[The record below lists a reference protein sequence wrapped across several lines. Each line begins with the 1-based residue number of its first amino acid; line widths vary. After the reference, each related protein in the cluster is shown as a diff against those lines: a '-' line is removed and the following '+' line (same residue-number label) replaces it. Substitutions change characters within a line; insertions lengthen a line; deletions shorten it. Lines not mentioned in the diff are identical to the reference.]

1 MTRRLF
7 QPTWVAGTRSRP
19 MLEVRGLN
27 AGYGEV
33 HILRDVSLLVGGGQI
48 VTLVGSNGAG
58 KSTFL
63 NTVCGIIRPS
73 AGSVHLDGTDIT
85 GWSSEAIVARG
96 ITQVPEGRRLFPQMT
111 VRENLLMGA
120 YRRRDR
126 AGIQRDLDWIYGLFP
141 ILKERQRQRAGSL
154 SGGEQQMCAIG
165 RGLMARPRILILDE
179 LSLGLAPIILDVLVD
194 TLQKIHQEGTTIFL
208 VEQDVAT
215 AFDLATTGYVLEN
228 GRIVLSGPTAEL
240 KTNPHVKKAY
250 LGL

>member
-1 MTRRLF
+1 
-7 QPTWVAGTRSRP
+7 V
-19 MLEVRGLN
+19 LEVRGLC

-33 HILRDVSLLVGGGQI
+33 QILREVSLSVSLGQT

-58 KSTFL
+58 KSTLL
-63 NTVCGIIRPS
+63 NTICGIVRPS
-73 AGSVHLDGTDIT
+73 AGRVSFDGVDIT
-85 GWSSEAIVARG
+85 GWPCEAIVAQG

-126 AGIQRDLDWIYGLFP
+126 HDISRDLDWIYSLFP
-141 ILKERQRQRAGSL
+141 VLQDRQRQRAGSM
-154 SGGEQQMCAIG
+154 SGGEQQMCAIA

-179 LSLGLAPIILDVLVD
+179 LSLGLAPIMLDVLVD
-194 TLQKIHQEGTTIFL
+194 AIQKVHEEGTTIFL
-208 VEQDVAT
+208 VEQDVAV
-215 AFDLATTGYVLEN
+215 AFDLASTGYVLEN
-228 GRIVLSGPTAEL
+228 GRVVLSGATLEL

>member
-1 MTRRLF
+1 
-7 QPTWVAGTRSRP
+7 
-19 MLEVRGLN
+19 MLEIRGLH

-33 HILRDVSLLVGGGQI
+33 EILRDVSLSVEAGQI

-58 KSTFL
+58 KSTLL
-63 NTVCGIIRPS
+63 NTVCGILRPR
-73 AGSVHLDGTDIT
+73 AGAVSLDGTDIT

-96 ITQVPEGRRLFPQMT
+96 ITQVPEGRRLFPQMS

-120 YRRRDR
+120 YLRRDR
-126 AGIQRDLDWIYGLFP
+126 PEIQRDLAWIYEMFP
-141 ILKERQRQRAGSL
+141 ILKERQTQRAGSL

-165 RGLMARPRILILDE
+165 RGLMARPRVLILDE
-179 LSLGLAPIILDVLVD
+179 LSLGLAPIMLDVLVD
-194 TLQKIHQEGTTIFL
+194 AVNKVHQEGTTIFI

-215 AFDLATTGYVLEN
+215 AFDLATSGYVLEN

>member
-1 MTRRLF
+1 
-7 QPTWVAGTRSRP
+7 V
-19 MLEVRGLN
+19 LEVSALS

-33 HILRDVSLLVGGGQI
+33 QILSEVNLSVAAGEI

-58 KSTFL
+58 KSTLL
-63 NTVCGIIRPS
+63 NAICGIVRPT
-73 AGSVHLDGTDIT
+73 AGRVTLHGVDIT
-85 GWSSEAIVARG
+85 GWTSEAIVAQG

-126 AGIQRDLDWIYGLFP
+126 QAIQRDLDWMYELFP
-141 ILKERQRQRAGSL
+141 ILKDRQRQRAGSL
-154 SGGEQQMCAIG
+154 SGGEQQMCAIA

-179 LSLGLAPIILDVLVD
+179 LSLGLAPIMLDVLVD
-194 TLQKIHQEGTTIFL
+194 AIEKVHNEGTTIFV

-228 GRIVLSGPTAEL
+228 GRVVLSGSTREL

>member
-1 MTRRLF
+1 
-7 QPTWVAGTRSRP
+7 
-19 MLEVRGLN
+19 MLEVRGLH

-33 HILRDVSLLVGGGQI
+33 QILRDVSLSVGAGQI

-58 KSTFL
+58 KSTLL
-63 NTVCGIIRPS
+63 NTVCGILRPR
-73 AGSVHLDGTDIT
+73 AGSVLLDETDIT
-85 GWSSEAIVARG
+85 GWSCEAIVARG
-96 ITQVPEGRRLFPQMT
+96 ITQVPEGRRLFPQMS

-126 AGIQRDLDWIYGLFP
+126 AGTQRDLDWIYELFP
-141 ILKERQRQRAGSL
+141 ILKDRQRQSAGSL

-194 TLQKIHQEGTTIFL
+194 TLRKIHQEGTTIFL

-215 AFDLATTGYVLEN
+215 AFDVASTGYVLEN
-228 GRIVLSGPTAEL
+228 GRIVLSGPTVEL

>member
-1 MTRRLF
+1 
-7 QPTWVAGTRSRP
+7 V
-19 MLEVRGLN
+19 LEIQGLS

-33 HILRDVSLLVGGGQI
+33 QILREVSLSVTAGEI

-58 KSTFL
+58 KSTLL
-63 NTVCGIIRPS
+63 NTICGIVRPI
-73 AGSVHLDGTDIT
+73 AGRVTLDGIDIT
-85 GWSSEAIVARG
+85 GWTSEAIVAQG

-126 AGIQRDLDWIYGLFP
+126 QAIQRDLDWMYQLFP
-141 ILKERQRQRAGSL
+141 ILRERQRQRAGSM
-154 SGGEQQMCAIG
+154 SGGEQQMCAIA

-179 LSLGLAPIILDVLVD
+179 LSLGLAPIMLDVLVD
-194 TLQKIHQEGTTIFL
+194 AIQKVHGEGTTIFV

-228 GRIVLSGPTAEL
+228 GRVVLSGPTTEL